1 MYFSYPKE
9 YFFPVIMKDSFE
21 LNFSG
26 EILEEKSLSRDGY
39 LEENS
44 CNRIFDEI
52 DDEFIDNIIKKR

>member
-26 EILEEKSLSRDGY
+26 DVLEEKSLNRGEY
-39 LEENS
+39 LEESS

-52 DDEFIDNIIKKR
+52 DDEFAEDLIKKR